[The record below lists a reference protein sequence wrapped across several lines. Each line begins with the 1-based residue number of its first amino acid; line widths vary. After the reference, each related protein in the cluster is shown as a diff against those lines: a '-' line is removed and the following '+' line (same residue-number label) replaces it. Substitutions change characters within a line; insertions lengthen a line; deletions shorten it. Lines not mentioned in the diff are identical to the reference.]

1 MSEKIIVLAS
11 RLKNLSFVLQS
22 THNTYA
28 VNEIEEIVNELLLGN
43 DISEFLNN
51 LDVVAEEVENGK
63 FADYYEEDVHEVATK
78 GLSTRFKAGNL
89 PIEKEL
95 TWGDLLLKFN
105 WQKVKEGNTEPELS
119 HFIKWLSENY
129 NVPTPKI

>member
-1 MSEKIIVLAS
+1 MSEKIIILAG
-11 RLKNLSFVLQS
+11 RLKNLSYVLQS

-63 FADYYEEDVHEVATK
+63 FANYHEEDVYEVVTK
-78 GLSTRFKAGNL
+78 GLSTRLKAGNL

-105 WQKVKEGNTEPELS
+105 WQKIKEGNTELELS
-119 HFIKWLSENY
+119 DFINWLRENY
-129 NVPTPKI
+129 NVPTPKN

>member
-1 MSEKIIVLAS
+1 MSEKITVLAS
-11 RLKNLSFVLQS
+11 RLKNLSYVLQS

-63 FADYYEEDVHEVATK
+63 FNYHEDDVHEVATK
-78 GLSTRFKAGNL
+78 GLSTRLKAGNL

-95 TWGDLLLKFN
+95 TWEDLLLKFN
-105 WQKVKEGNTEPELS
+105 WQKVKEGNTESKLS
-119 HFIKWLSENY
+119 DFINWLRENY
-129 NVPTPKI
+129 NVPTPKN

>member
-43 DISEFLNN
+43 DIS
-51 LDVVAEEVENGK
+51 
-63 FADYYEEDVHEVATK
+63 
-78 GLSTRFKAGNL
+78 
-89 PIEKEL
+89 
-95 TWGDLLLKFN
+95 
-105 WQKVKEGNTEPELS
+105 
-119 HFIKWLSENY
+119 
-129 NVPTPKI
+129 